1 MDVTEILDSLNP
13 QQREAV
19 AAPLGPLL
27 VLAGAG
33 SGKTRVLTHRVAWLV
48 GVESASPQS
57 VLAVTFTNK
66 AAQGMRGR
74 IERLL
79 RCPVNG
85 LWIGTFHGLSHR
97 LLRAHWREAGLPES
111 FQILDSEDQYRL
123 IRRVLKN
130 LELDE
135 AYWQPRR
142 LQWFINA
149 QKEEGRRARDLGDG
163 NDPQLRQQRRI
174 YKAYEETCQRAGLID
189 FAELLLRV
197 FELMRDSET
206 MRSHYQAR
214 FKHVLV
220 DELQDT
226 NPMQYAWLKLFAGGH
241 NNLFVVGDDDQSIY
255 GWRGARVENMLR
267 FEQEFPGAQVIRL
280 EQNYRST
287 ATILEAAN
295 AVISYNDG
303 RLGKNLWTRGEKGE
317 LLRLYTAFNE
327 IDEAR
332 FVVDRIQG
340 WIQSGHRG
348 QEVAILYRSNAQ
360 SRVFE
365 ETLLDA
371 TIPYRVYGGMR
382 FFERAE
388 IKDALAYLR
397 LVASRHDDPS
407 FERVANV
414 PTRGIGGKSMEALRQ
429 QAREQ
434 DSSLWDAARQLI
446 ASGRLP
452 ARSANTLSAF
462 LALIEALAQDT
473 NGFELADLIDYVLQH
488 SGLLDHYKKEKGERA
503 EARVENLE
511 ELVSAARNFHYDED
525 DSMDALS
532 AFLAHAALE
541 AGEGQAR
548 AWEDCVQLMS
558 LHAAKGLEFP
568 LVFLT
573 GLEEGLF
580 PHQRSLEE
588 PGRLEEERRLCYVG
602 MTRAMR
608 QLYVSYAESRRLHG
622 SEHYANPSR
631 FLGEIPAELI
641 DELRA
646 QPQLTR
652 PWGQGART
660 NAERAGASPAVRLG
674 QRVRHEKFGEGV
686 VTSCEGRG
694 EHARVQVN
702 FQGAGNKWLVLAYA
716 KLQQL

>member
-1 MDVTEILDSLNP
+1 M
-13 QQREAV
+13 
-19 AAPLGPLL
+19 
-27 VLAGAG
+27 
-33 SGKTRVLTHRVAWLV
+33 
-48 GVESASPQS
+48 
-57 VLAVTFTNK
+57 
-66 AAQGMRGR
+66 
-74 IERLL
+74 
-79 RCPVNG
+79 
-85 LWIGTFHGLSHR
+85 
-97 LLRAHWREAGLPES
+97 
-111 FQILDSEDQYRL
+111 
-123 IRRVLKN
+123 
-130 LELDE
+130 
-135 AYWQPRR
+135 
-142 LQWFINA
+142 
-149 QKEEGRRARDLGDG
+149 
-163 NDPQLRQQRRI
+163 
-174 YKAYEETCQRAGLID
+174 
-189 FAELLLRV
+189 
-197 FELMRDSET
+197 
-206 MRSHYQAR
+206 
-214 FKHVLV
+214 
-220 DELQDT
+220 
-226 NPMQYAWLKLFAGGH
+226 
-241 NNLFVVGDDDQSIY
+241 
-255 GWRGARVENMLR
+255 
-267 FEQEFPGAQVIRL
+267 
-280 EQNYRST
+280 
-287 ATILEAAN
+287 
-295 AVISYNDG
+295 
-303 RLGKNLWTRGEKGE
+303 
-317 LLRLYTAFNE
+317 
-327 IDEAR
+327 
-332 FVVDRIQG
+332 
-340 WIQSGHRG
+340 
-348 QEVAILYRSNAQ
+348 
-360 SRVFE
+360 FE

-371 TIPYRVYGGMR
+371 RIPYRVYGGMR

-414 PTRGIGGKSMEALRQ
+414 PTRGIGGKSMEALRR

-473 NGFELADLIDYVLQH
+473 NGFELADLTDYVLQH
-488 SGLLDHYKKEKGERA
+488 SGLLDHYKKDKGERA
-503 EARVENLE
+503 EARMENLG

-525 DSMDALS
+525 DGMDALS

-548 AWEDCVQLMS
+548 ASEDCVQLMS

-608 QLYVSYAESRRLHG
+608 QLYLTYAESRRLHG

-631 FLGEIPAELI
+631 FLGEIPTELI

-646 QPQLTR
+646 QPQLAR
-652 PWGQGART
+652 PWGRGART
-660 NAERAGASPAVRLG
+660 NTEGAGASPAVRLG

-702 FQGAGNKWLVLAYA
+702 FQGAGSKWLVLAYA